1 MCVHLQWLFLMLRN
15 IVASTTA
22 KESLKVSIIRTL
34 SLKYVLEVTVRKKI
48 SEQLLPVCIF
58 EE

>member
-1 MCVHLQWLFLMLRN
+1 MCAHLQWLFLMLRN

-48 SEQLLPVCIF
+48 PEQLLPVCIF